1 MGKLLERVLNSRRPL
16 LQVALDFTSI
26 EDMVRTTKILAT
38 LPVDIYE
45 VGTPLIKSEGLRT
58 ISVLRA
64 LIGSNPVILADMKTA
79 DVGALEIELA
89 KKAGAD
95 ASTVLASSDDE
106 VIKSAL
112 GAGSKLGVDVVVDT
126 VGVRNLNESI
136 NRLANL
142 GVKCIN
148 VHIGIDLQRT
158 GITARNY
165 TDIIKTLSTEYQDIA
180 FSISGGIKPK
190 DIETVKGCG
199 AKIVV
204 IGSAI
209 TKSSD
214 PYTVT
219 CEILKK
225 LGEPISC

>member
-1 MGKLLERVLNSRRPL
+1 MGKLLEKVLTSRRPL
-16 LQVALDFTSI
+16 LQVALDLTSI
-26 EDMVRTTKILAT
+26 EDMVRVTRNLTT

-45 VGTPLIKSEGLRT
+45 VGTPLIKSEGLRS

-64 LIGSNPVILADMKTA
+64 LVGSSPVVLADMKTA

-95 ASTVLASSDDE
+95 ASTVLASSDDF

-112 GAGSKLGVDVVVDT
+112 AAGSKLGVDVVVDT
-126 VGVRNLNESI
+126 VGIRDLNGCIS
-136 NRLANL
+136 RLVGL

-148 VHIGIDLQRT
+148 VHIGIDLQKT

-165 TDIIKTLSTEYQDIA
+165 ADIVKGLSAEYRDIA
-180 FSISGGIKPK
+180 FSISGGIKLS
-190 DIETVKGCG
+190 DIETVKNCG

-204 IGSAI
+204 VGSAI

-214 PYTVT
+214 PYVAA
-219 CEILKK
+219 CKILKK